1 PRDAEELHDA
11 LLGLVVLRP
20 EQEWEPWFHEL
31 ARDCRA
37 ARVDT
42 PGGPFW
48 LATERRALVEAL
60 FPGAPIDPAVRV
72 PAMRGREDG
81 AADPET
87 AAVEAARGH
96 LAAVGPATAGELA
109 VRTGLGEA
117 ALEQAL
123 ARLEAEGFALRGR
136 FDPDRS
142 PGGAVEFC
150 ERRLLAR
157 IHRYTTDRL

>member
-1 PRDAEELHDA
+1 RDAEELHDA

-20 EQEWEPWFHEL
+20 EQEWETWFHEL
-31 ARDCRA
+31 ARDRRA

-60 FPGAPIDPAVRV
+60 FPGAPIDPDVRV

-87 AAVEAARGH
+87 AAVEAAPGPPGPGRPP
-96 LAAVGPATAGELA
+96 AAGGAGPGPRPRPGAPG
-109 VRTGLGEA
+109 A
-117 ALEQAL
+117 AP
-123 ARLEAEGFALRGR
+123 RPPPR
-136 FDPDRS
+136 
-142 PGGAVEFC
+142 PGGRPPRAP
-150 ERRLLAR
+150 RPGP
-157 IHRYTTDRL
+157 

>member
-1 PRDAEELHDA
+1 RDAEELHAA

-20 EQEWEPWFHEL
+20 AQEWEPWFHEL
-31 ARDCRA
+31 ARDRRA

-60 FPGAPIDPAVRV
+60 FPGAPIDPDVRV

-96 LAAVGPATAGELA
+96 PGAGGPAAAGGPGG
-109 VRTGLGEA
+109 RPRPGRA
-117 ALEQAL
+117 APGRAL
-123 ARLEAEGFALRGR
+123 A
-136 FDPDRS
+136 P
-142 PGGAVEFC
+142 P
-150 ERRLLAR
+150 
-157 IHRYTTDRL
+157 